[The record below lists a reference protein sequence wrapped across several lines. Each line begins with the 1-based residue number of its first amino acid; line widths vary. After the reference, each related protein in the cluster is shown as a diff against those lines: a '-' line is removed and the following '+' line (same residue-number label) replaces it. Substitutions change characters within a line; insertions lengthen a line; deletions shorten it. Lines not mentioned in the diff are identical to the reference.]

1 MEENRFPTKL
11 LTVLILS
18 LTFNVVFIATQVL
31 KAWEKKELMTTVQ
44 LVDPVID
51 ARKERGN
58 GGEILKQFFSMSY
71 DQLRQELNRTEHVE
85 SGFRRQDL
93 ALGLLTQFH
102 YFPIDRVLVQSD
114 LQKREIFFDNQ
125 GGERIGLHLFS
136 GLKPFHFD
144 AVRHFFELE
153 TWPFSTEGLIFEL
166 KRQGE
171 KAPESL
177 KKALFATGEFQR
189 LQKVFE
195 ASKVVMEPETI
206 LSVLLLSDDC
216 DLNSIRSLKTLLR
229 PLLEKRS
236 KNVASLYFWVEPDLI
251 SLTDT
256 EVLDLLDVVSL
267 EQSWVQEGVKKLTL
281 SPRSD
286 EVRQKAIKCFE
297 TTPAQEPARLT
308 DAKKIFHRVEPKE
321 TLWQIARRYGV
332 SVEEIAQLN
341 HLSQGQ
347 VLSVGKELEIPPS
360 STRSIPPG

>member
-11 LTVLILS
+11 LTALILS

-31 KAWEKKELMTTVQ
+31 KAWEKKELMTVVQ
-44 LVDPVID
+44 LVDPIID
-51 ARKERGN
+51 ARKERGI
-58 GGEILKQFFSMSY
+58 GGETLKQFFSMSY
-71 DQLRQELNRTEHVE
+71 DQLKQELNRTEHVE

-93 ALGLLTQFH
+93 ALGILTQFH

-114 LQKREIFFDNQ
+114 LQRREIFFDNQ
-125 GGERIGLHLFS
+125 GGERIGLNLFS
-136 GLKPFHFD
+136 GLKDFHFD
-144 AVRHFFELE
+144 AVRHFFDVEA
-153 TWPFSTEGLIFEL
+153 WPLTTEGLIFEL

-189 LQKVFE
+189 LQRVFE

-206 LSVLLLSDDC
+206 LSVLLLSDEC
-216 DLNSIRSLKTLLR
+216 DFYSIRSLKTLLK

-236 KNVASLYFWVEPDLI
+236 KNVSSLYFWIEPDLI
-251 SLTDT
+251 SLTDS

-267 EQSWVQEGVKKLTL
+267 DQAWVLEGIKKLTT

-286 EVRQKAIKCFE
+286 EVQKKAARCLE
-297 TTPAQEPARLT
+297 MATTQEPLKIIET
-308 DAKKIFHRVEPKE
+308 KKIFHRVEPKE
-321 TLWQIARRYGV
+321 TLWQIARKYGV

-341 HLSQGQ
+341 HISQGQ
-347 VLSVGKELEIPPS
+347 VLSVGKELEIPSS